1 MNKEKQHISHSLLMS
16 YLLGEANAR
25 QIDKVDKWL
34 LLSEDNVKY
43 LKSLELVWLETG
55 KLIPPPVAVDSA
67 KAWGNVSSELN
78 FKTSKKITN
87 LKYIWQAAAILIVII
102 GAYGIF
108 KLLTGDIEINT
119 LASGNQIISDTL
131 KDGSVINLNKKSTLS
146 YPENFDKHIRKVKL
160 EGEAFFDVEYNKN
173 KPFVI
178 ELNGAEIKVLGTS
191 FNVKEIPNEHIVEVY
206 VKTGTVQLYAV
217 NEERDTS
224 SVIISYGEKGIL
236 NTKSGIAQKPID
248 EGMNANDLS
257 WLNNTFVFDGVRLE
271 YVAEFLENYYD
282 IDIEFAQD
290 VIKDQMLTATFN
302 NDDIEEIISV
312 VAKSFGLKIK
322 KENYTYILYE
332 LEN

>member
-1 MNKEKQHISHSLLMS
+1 MS

-25 QIDKVDKWL
+25 QIDEVDKWL
-34 LLSEDNVKY
+34 LLSEDNAKY

-67 KAWGNVSSELN
+67 KAWENVSSELN
-78 FKTSKKITN
+78 FKTTKEFKTQTKKTN
-87 LKYIWQAAAILIVII
+87 YFKFLWQAAAIFVVII
-102 GAYGIF
+102 GGYGIF
-108 KLLTGDIEINT
+108 KLLTGEPEIKS

-131 KDGSVINLNKKSTLS
+131 KDGSIISLNENSTLS
-146 YPENFDKHIRKVKL
+146 YPEKFDKHIRKVKL
-160 EGEAFFDVEYNKN
+160 EGEAFFDVEHNKN

-191 FNVKEIPNEHIVEVY
+191 FNVKEILNEHIVEVY
-206 VKTGTVQLYAV
+206 VKTGTVQLYTV

-271 YVAEFLENYYD
+271 YVAEFLKNYYD

-302 NDDIEEIISV
+302 NDDIEEIISII
-312 VAKSFGLKIK
+312 AESFGLEIK

-332 LEN
+332 PEN